1 LNTFAD
7 TDAISRIHPRLPT
20 TDDIPMTT
28 SARSRMTPAAP
39 ALTIRRATAR
49 DGRALLSL
57 VDALADYEKLKRPTR
72 AARARLLRDGLGP
85 KRRFDAYLAFSG
97 RVPVGYAIVFE
108 TYSSFL
114 ALPTLYLEDLFV
126 LPAYR
131 KQKIGLSL
139 FRTCTAEARARGC
152 GRMEWVVLDWNVN
165 AIRFYDR
172 LGAKHLTEWY
182 TYRLDRRQLR
192 RL

>member
-1 LNTFAD
+1 MNRTAR
-7 TDAISRIHPRLPT
+7 TQ
-20 TDDIPMTT
+20 T
-28 SARSRMTPAAP
+28 SPPEPILS
-39 ALTIRRATAR
+39 IRKATRR
-49 DGRALLSL
+49 DGRSLLGL
-57 VDALADYEKLKRPTR
+57 IDALADYEKLKRPTR

-85 KRRFDAYLAFSG
+85 KRRFDAYLAFAG

-131 KQKIGLSL
+131 KRKIGLAL
-139 FRTCTAEARARGC
+139 FRTCAAEARERGC
-152 GRMEWVVLDWNVN
+152 GRMEWVVLDWNVS

-172 LGAKHLTEWY
+172 LGARHLKEWY

-192 RL
+192 RF